1 MNRHLNWMILLGLLL
16 FSLTGNAQSNKV
28 MKVLWVGN
36 SFTFYND
43 MPTMVRDIAAT
54 QNVKLSITKF
64 LKGGERFAG
73 HLTNEKLIEALQNG
87 GWDYV
92 ILQGFSST
100 PAYSTRSVIEDVYPY
115 AHTLDSLAKAH
126 SPMVKVIY
134 YMTWGHKNGNVRQ
147 TTYPL
152 DDNFDLMQERLKISY
167 LEMAHENDSWCAPV
181 GMAWQELRHKHP
193 EFELYQKDNF
203 HPSVMGSYLAA
214 NVIFSTI
221 YQKYYKTYYTAKLP
235 SWQANVI
242 QRLAQETV
250 LNNLRL
256 LNIYKL

>member
-1 MNRHLNWMILLGLLL
+1 MKILMLGN
-16 FSLTGNAQSNKV
+16 SLTY
-28 MKVLWVGN
+28 
-36 SFTFYND
+36 YND
-43 MPTMVRDIAAT
+43 LPEMLAERTGAEVIAHTRGGAH
-54 QNVKLSITKF
+54 LS
-64 LKGGERFAG
+64 E
-73 HLTNEKLIEALQNG
+73 HLDPEAELGAKTLPALENET
-87 GWDYV
+87 WDYV

-181 GMAWQELRHKHP
+181 GMAWQELRHKYP

>member
-1 MNRHLNWMILLGLLL
+1 M
-16 FSLTGNAQSNKV
+16 
-28 MKVLWVGN
+28 
-36 SFTFYND
+36 
-43 MPTMVRDIAAT
+43 
-54 QNVKLSITKF
+54 
-64 LKGGERFAG
+64 
-73 HLTNEKLIEALQNG
+73 
-87 GWDYV
+87 
-92 ILQGFSST
+92 
-100 PAYSTRSVIEDVYPY
+100 YPY

-235 SWQANVI
+235 TWQANVI